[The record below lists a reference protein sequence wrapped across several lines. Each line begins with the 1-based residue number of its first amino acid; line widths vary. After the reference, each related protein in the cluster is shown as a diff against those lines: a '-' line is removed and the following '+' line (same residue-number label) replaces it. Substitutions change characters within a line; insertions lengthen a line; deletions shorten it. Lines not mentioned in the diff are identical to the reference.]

1 MYLGRY
7 LVLPDWAILESF
19 WQQIVLSKQP
29 KYFLTFWAAFKKV
42 IFYEKIALVTLMAT
56 IGNFGLLLIPASGHT
71 GPRLLSYEAL
81 LPVTLS
87 GQFCE
92 AMNVE
97 RRNKII

>member
-1 MYLGRY
+1 
-7 LVLPDWAILESF
+7 
-19 WQQIVLSKQP
+19 
-29 KYFLTFWAAFKKV
+29 
-42 IFYEKIALVTLMAT
+42 MAT